1 MQVITNIKGINFSGK
16 SVVALG
22 VFDGVH
28 KAHRLII
35 SSAVKHA
42 RKIASRIVVL
52 TFWPHPQGQASLIS
66 LGHRLRLIEDLG
78 VDVCVVIRFNRKFS
92 KISAE
97 NFVKNILLKRL
108 NVCAVFIGENFRFG
122 KNAEADAAVL
132 EKLAKLYGFR
142 VKVFK
147 VSKIGRFIISST
159 MIRGLIRLG
168 KLKAAERILM
178 RPVSVLGTV
187 IKGRSIAL
195 KLGFP
200 TANIDPHHEILPPS
214 GIYAVRTIF
223 NKQIYP
229 GVCYIGKRPTFFY
242 SSRKQTIEV
251 HMFDFHENIYGQDL
265 EIQFISKI
273 RTEKKFSSPQTLTK
287 QIKKDIIKA
296 KIILSRH

>member
-1 MQVITNIKGINFSGK
+1 MQVITQVKDIKFSGK

-35 SSAVKHA
+35 SSAVKYA
-42 RKIASRIVVL
+42 RKISSRSVVL

-92 KISAE
+92 EISAE
-97 NFVKNILLKRL
+97 NFVKSILLGHL

-122 KNAEADAAVL
+122 KNAGADAAVL
-132 EKLAKLYGFR
+132 KKFAGLYNFR
-142 VKVFK
+142 TKVFK
-147 VSKIGRFIISST
+147 VSKIGRAVISST
-159 MIRGLIRLG
+159 MIRGLIRSG
-168 KLKAAERILM
+168 KLKVAQRILM

-214 GIYAVRTIF
+214 GIYAVRVILGR
-223 NKQIYP
+223 QIYP
-229 GVCYIGKRPTFFY
+229 GICYIGKSPTFFG
-242 SSRKQTIEV
+242 SSRKQTVEAHI
-251 HMFDFHENIYGQDL
+251 FDFHENIYGRDL
-265 EIQFISKI
+265 EIQFIRKI
-273 RTEKKFSSPQTLTK
+273 RSENKFSSPQALTK

-296 KIILSRH
+296 KFILSRH